1 MGKRFTMTY
10 GKVLTTAALAAALT
24 IGAVLPAS
32 AASLTED
39 NSYRIFGSDRY
50 QTSLEVSWTG
60 WDDGDAETVVV
71 ATGADFPDALA
82 ATPLA
87 SSHFAPLLLTK
98 KDSLPVGF
106 ADELKRLGA
115 KDVILVGGTGAISE
129 KVQNQIKGLG
139 IKVERISGK
148 NRYETAVKIAEK
160 VGMEEALFVTT
171 GANFADSLSISP
183 AAGHIEEP
191 ILLVPAI
198 GAVPTVVA
206 DYIKANQPE
215 FPFIIG
221 GEKAVAPSVEKLF
234 TEETIRLAGVSR
246 YDTNQAINDFM
257 YEIELYDESSDI
269 YITTGTNFPDALSGS
284 ALASLWP
291 DPLVLTAPT
300 PTAASKQ
307 QIKDYSTNDT
317 FHYILGGEKAVSS
330 DTLKKLFAK

>member
-1 MGKRFTMTY
+1 MGKRLTMTY
-10 GKVLTTAALAAALT
+10 GKVLTTAALAAALA

-32 AASLTED
+32 AATLTED

-50 QTSLEVSWTG
+50 QTSLEVSWEG
-60 WDDGDAETVVV
+60 WDDGDAETVIV

-87 SSHFAPLLLTK
+87 SSYDAPLLLTK

-115 KDVILVGGTGAISE
+115 KNVILVGGTGAISE
-129 KVQNQIKGLG
+129 KVQKQIKGLN
-139 IKVERISGK
+139 INVERISGK
-148 NRYETAVKIAEK
+148 SRYETAVKIAEE
-160 VGMEEALFVTT
+160 VGMTNSLYVAT

-183 AAGHIEEP
+183 AAGYFEDP
-191 ILLVPAI
+191 ILLVPAT

-215 FPFIIG
+215 WPIVIG
-221 GEKAVAPSVEKLF
+221 GEKAVGPAVEKLF
-234 TEETIRLAGVSR
+234 EEEAYRISGASR
-246 YDTNQAINDFM
+246 YDTNKAFNDFATEQGW
-257 YEIELYDESSDI
+257 YEDSPHIF
-269 YITTGTNFPDALSGS
+269 ITTGTNYPDALSGS
-284 ALASLWP
+284 ALASRNP
-291 DPLVLTAPT
+291 DPLVLTAPN

-307 QIKDYSTNDT
+307 QIKDYSNEDS
-317 FHYILGGEKAVSS
+317 FYLILGGEKAVSS